1 MIAIIIMGIVITI
14 FFYKNIRLQLG
25 PVMEGLKCQA
35 KRALGVYSLETE
47 AHFETE

>member
-1 MIAIIIMGIVITI
+1 MDIVITI
-14 FFYKNIRLQLG
+14 FYKNMRLQLG

-35 KRALGVYSLETE
+35 DRVLDVYSLGTE